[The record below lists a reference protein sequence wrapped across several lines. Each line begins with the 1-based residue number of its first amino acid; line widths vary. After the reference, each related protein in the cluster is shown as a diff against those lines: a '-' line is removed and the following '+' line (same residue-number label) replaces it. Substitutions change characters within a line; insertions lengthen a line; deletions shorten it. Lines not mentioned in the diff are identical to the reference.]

1 MKRVFIAA
9 TSSDIVRAGLES
21 LLATSPALTVVGDSS
36 DLSLADERAS
46 ETLAA
51 QINELR
57 PDVVIAEFDGRVQ
70 EELERLFAGACE
82 GEEFPATP
90 IVLLT
95 DEYHDSLTNE
105 SVRAGVRAAL
115 PRASTG
121 DQIIAA
127 VEAVAAGLFVWRPDS
142 IDSLPNFIQSRESA
156 GTAVST
162 SKIDALTEREVE
174 VLGML
179 AEGLGNKT
187 IAYRLGISEH
197 TVKFHVS
204 SVIAKLGASGRTE
217 AVMIGIR
224 RGLIM
229 I

>member
-1 MKRVFIAA
+1 LAGYISNQQARNAGGVKRVFIATA
-9 TSSDIVRAGLES
+9 SSALVRAGLES

-36 DLSLADERAS
+36 RLSLAAEGDSR
-46 ETLAA
+46 TLAA

-57 PDVVIAEFDGRVQ
+57 PDVVIAEFEGGVQ
-70 EELERLFAGACE
+70 EAQERLLALTSE
-82 GEEFPATP
+82 GEELPATP

-95 DEYHDSLTNE
+95 DEYHGLLTNE
-105 SVRAGVRAAL
+105 
-115 PRASTG
+115 
-121 DQIIAA
+121 A

-142 IDSLPNFIQSRESA
+142 IDSLPNFTPSRES
-156 GTAVST
+156 TETDVST
-162 SKIDALTEREVE
+162 SKVDALTEREVE

-187 IAYRLGISEH
+187 IAHRLGISEH

-217 AVMIGIR
+217 AVTIGIR

>member
-1 MKRVFIAA
+1 VKRVFIAA

-36 DLSLADERAS
+36 GFSLADERAS

-57 PDVVIAEFDGRVQ
+57 PDVVIAEFEGRVQ
-70 EELERLFAGACE
+70 EELDRLFAGAYE
-82 GEEFPATP
+82 GEEMPATP

-95 DEYHDSLTNE
+95 DEYHDLLTNE
-105 SVRAGVRAAL
+105 AVRAGVRASL

-121 DQIIAA
+121 DQILAA
-127 VEAVAAGLFVWRPDS
+127 VEAVAAGLFVWRLDS

-156 GTAVST
+156 GTVVST
-162 SKIDALTEREVE
+162 SKVDALTEREVE

-217 AVMIGIR
+217 AVTIGIR